1 MTEDRSDMEN
11 PAFDPEF
18 EATTQDDASARQ
30 SPDPDAL
37 NARLGEAEQEREQ
50 FRRLLQ
56 RTQADFINYRKRAEE
71 EKREQEQVANAR
83 LVRSLLP
90 VIDDFQLAID
100 HASQDPNE
108 RSWKEGFELI
118 YRKLLSI
125 LEAEG
130 IVRIEVLG
138 KPFDPFEHEAIAYR
152 EAEGAS
158 EGTVVEVL
166 QAGYK
171 IHGKV
176 LRPARVVVA
185 KGAASTTNTEEN
197 SNA

>member
-1 MTEDRSDMEN
+1 MTEDRRDMEN
-11 PAFDPEF
+11 PAFDSEF
-18 EATTQDDASARQ
+18 ESTTQDDASAYQ
-30 SPDPDAL
+30 PPDLDAL

-71 EKREQEQVANAR
+71 EKREQEQVSNAR

-90 VIDDFQLAID
+90 VVDDFQLAMD
-100 HASQDPNE
+100 HASQDPSE
-108 RSWKEGFELI
+108 RSWREGFELI

-138 KPFDPFEHEAIAYR
+138 KQFDPFEHEAIAYR
-152 EAEGAS
+152 EAEGAC

-185 KGAASTTNTEEN
+185 KGANPMQED
-197 SNA
+197 